1 MNLKKLATSGAALV
15 VLTAPAFLASQAHA
29 DTNPA
34 LSSPEWT
41 GLHTANDGGSNVAYV
56 DKEGLSQTEVA
67 QIKKLLPD
75 TKVKGCSIYKLVY
88 EKDASAPTTPS
99 TTTPSSTP
107 STTAPSST
115 STLPK
120 PVKNFV
126 DKVLPNTGDTTI
138 QAYGTLAG
146 IGLLAGAS
154 FLIIKNKKG
163 RATLIVL
170 LAAGGALGFSL
181 SANAY
186 TGNDLAPKALVVKDT
201 NLSAPEIKGY
211 HFVGYLELEHAC
223 LTQPTPAKQ
232 EATKTVENT
241 IKDKEDALKKAEDAY
256 QKELTKRDK
265 ALLEAKDANQK
276 ELDKLT
282 KSYELK
288 LADKEKACQTAKE
301 AYEKALAEKDKALKE
316 ATDAHQNEISRLNSN
331 YQSRLDNANKILE
344 STKSSYETLS

>member
-1 MNLKKLATSGAALV
+1 MNLKKLATSGATLV
-15 VLTAPAFLASQAHA
+15 ALTAPAFLASQAHA
-29 DTNPA
+29 DTNSA
-34 LSSPEWT
+34 LNSAEWT
-41 GLHTANDGGSNVAYV
+41 GLHTANDGGNNVAYV

-67 QIKKLLPD
+67 QIKKLLPE
-75 TKVKGCSIYKLVY
+75 TKVKGCSIYKLIY
-88 EKDASAPTTPS
+88 EKDASTPTTTNTPTD
-99 TTTPSSTP
+99 TT
-107 STTAPSST
+107 ST

-146 IGLLAGAS
+146 LGLLAGAS

-163 RATLIVL
+163 RATLVVL

-186 TGNDLAPKALVVKDT
+186 TGNDLAPKALIVKDT

-276 ELDKLT
+276 NLINLQKT
-282 KSYELK
+282 M
-288 LADKEKACQTAKE
+288 
-301 AYEKALAEKDKALKE
+301 
-316 ATDAHQNEISRLNSN
+316 NLN
-331 YQSRLDNANKILE
+331 
-344 STKSSYETLS
+344 

>member
-15 VLTAPAFLASQAHA
+15 ASTAPAFLASHAHA

-34 LSSPEWT
+34 LNSAEWT

-88 EKDASAPTTPS
+88 EKDATTPATTSPTT
-99 TTTPSSTP
+99 SST
-107 STTAPSST
+107 AIPSST

-146 IGLLAGAS
+146 IGLLAGAN

-163 RATLIVL
+163 RATLVVL
-170 LAAGGALGFSL
+170 LAASGALGFSL

-201 NLSAPEIKGY
+201 ILSAPEIKGY

-241 IKDKEDALKKAEDAY
+241 IKDKEDALKKL
-256 QKELTKRDK
+256 KNLTKK
-265 ALLEAKDANQK
+265 N
-276 ELDKLT
+276 
-282 KSYELK
+282 S
-288 LADKEKACQTAKE
+288 
-301 AYEKALAEKDKALKE
+301 
-316 ATDAHQNEISRLNSN
+316 LNAIKHS
-331 YQSRLDNANKILE
+331 
-344 STKSSYETLS
+344 

>member
-15 VLTAPAFLASQAHA
+15 ALTAPAFLASHAHA

-34 LSSPEWT
+34 LNSAEWT

-88 EKDASAPTTPS
+88 EKDATTTPS
-99 TTTPSSTP
+99 TTPTSNT
-107 STTAPSST
+107 STTTPSST

-146 IGLLAGAS
+146 LGLLAGAS

-163 RATLIVL
+163 RATLVVL

-186 TGNDLAPKALVVKDT
+186 TGNDLAPKALVVKDST
-201 NLSAPEIKGY
+201 LDAPEIKGY

-223 LTQPTPAKQ
+223 LSQPTPAKQ
-232 EATKTVENT
+232 EATKTVEKT
-241 IKDKEDALKKAEDAY
+241 IKDKEDALKKAEESY

-265 ALLEAKDANQK
+265 ALLEAKDAGY
-276 ELDKLT
+276 
-282 KSYELK
+282 S
-288 LADKEKACQTAKE
+288 AV
-301 AYEKALAEKDKALKE
+301 
-316 ATDAHQNEISRLNSN
+316 SRNSVFC
-331 YQSRLDNANKILE
+331 
-344 STKSSYETLS
+344 

>member
-15 VLTAPAFLASQAHA
+15 ALTAPAFLASQAHA

-34 LSSPEWT
+34 LNSPEWT

-88 EKDASAPTTPS
+88 EKDATTPA
-99 TTTPSSTP
+99 TPSNTSTATP
-107 STTAPSST
+107 SNT

-146 IGLLAGAS
+146 LGLLAGAS

-163 RATLIVL
+163 RATLVVL

-181 SANAY
+181 SADAY
-186 TGNDLAPKALVVKDT
+186 TGNDVSPKALVVKDST
-201 NLSAPEIKGY
+201 LEAPEIKGY

-232 EATKTVENT
+232 EATKTVETN
-241 IKDKEDALKKAEDAY
+241 IKDKEDALKKAEESY
-256 QKELTKRDK
+256 QKELTNRDK
-265 ALLEAKDANQK
+265 ALLDAKDAGQK
-276 ELDKLT
+276 EIDKLT

-301 AYEKALAEKDKALKE
+301 AYEKALAEKDKALDD
-316 ATDAHQNEISRLNSN
+316 ATKAHQDDILNGQ
-331 YQSRLDNANKILE
+331 QSH
-344 STKSSYETLS
+344 

>member
-15 VLTAPAFLASQAHA
+15 ALTTPAFLASHAHA
-29 DTNPA
+29 DTNSA
-34 LSSPEWT
+34 LNSAEWT

-88 EKDASAPTTPS
+88 EKDATTPATTSNTS
-99 TTTPSSTP
+99 TATPSST
-107 STTAPSST
+107 SA
-115 STLPK
+115 LPK

-146 IGLLAGAS
+146 LGLLAGAS

-163 RATLIVL
+163 RATLVVL

-186 TGNDLAPKALVVKDT
+186 TGNDLAPKALVVKDST
-201 NLSAPEIKGY
+201 LDAPEIKGY

-223 LTQPTPAKQ
+223 LSQPTPAKQ
-232 EATKTVENT
+232 EATKTVET
-241 IKDKEDALKKAEDAY
+241 SIKDKEDALKKAEDAY

-301 AYEKALAEKDKALKE
+301 AYEKALAEKDKALEK
-316 ATDAHQNEISRLNSN
+316 ANKAHQEDITRISSD
-331 YQSRLDNANKILE
+331 YQSRLDNANKIFRVNQVVL
-344 STKSSYETLS
+344 

>member
-15 VLTAPAFLASQAHA
+15 ALTAPAFLASQAHA

-34 LSSPEWT
+34 LNSTEWT

-88 EKDASAPTTPS
+88 EKDATTSTTPSNTSTTTPS
-99 TTTPSSTP
+99 TTTPS
-107 STTAPSST
+107 T
-115 STLPK
+115 SALPK

-146 IGLLAGAS
+146 LGLLAGAS

-163 RATLIVL
+163 RATLVVL

-186 TGNDLAPKALVVKDT
+186 TGNDLAPNALVVKDT

-265 ALLEAKDANQK
+265 ALLDAKDANQK
-276 ELDKLT
+276 EIDKLT

-288 LADKEKACQTAKE
+288 LADKEKACQTTKE
-301 AYEKALAEKDKALKE
+301 A
-316 ATDAHQNEISRLNSN
+316 
-331 YQSRLDNANKILE
+331 
-344 STKSSYETLS
+344 

>member
-15 VLTAPAFLASQAHA
+15 ALTAPAFLASHAHA

-34 LSSPEWT
+34 LNSPEWT

-56 DKEGLSQTEVA
+56 DKKSLSQTEIA

-88 EKDASAPTTPS
+88 EKDATTPATTSPTT
-99 TTTPSSTP
+99 
-107 STTAPSST
+107 PSST

-146 IGLLAGAS
+146 LGLLAGAS

-163 RATLIVL
+163 RATLVVL

-181 SANAY
+181 SADAY
-186 TGNDLAPKALVVKDT
+186 TGNDLAPKALVVKDST
-201 NLSAPEIKGY
+201 LDAPEIKGY

-232 EATKTVENT
+232 EATKTIEST

-282 KSYELK
+282 KSYEFK

-301 AYEKALAEKDKALKE
+301 AYEKAFADKDKAINDASK
-316 ATDAHQNEISRLNSN
+316 AHQEDITRISND
-331 YQSRLDNANKILE
+331 YQ
-344 STKSSYETLS
+344 